1 VYGGSEVTTHRYHV
15 GTLVMDVVDRDKRQV
30 VFQGGVESVVS
41 KEMMQNREAAITAAV
56 QHIFS
61 KYPFVAGQSAPM
73 PPVK

>member
-1 VYGGSEVTTHRYHV
+1 
-15 GTLVMDVVDRDKRQV
+15 
-30 VFQGGVESVVS
+30 
-41 KEMMQNREAAITAAV
+41 MMQNRDAAITAAV